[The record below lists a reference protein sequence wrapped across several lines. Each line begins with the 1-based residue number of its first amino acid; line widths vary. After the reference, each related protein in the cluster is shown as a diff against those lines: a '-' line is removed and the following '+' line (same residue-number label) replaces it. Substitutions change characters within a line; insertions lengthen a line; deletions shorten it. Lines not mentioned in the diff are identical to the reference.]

1 MIYCNQITFHF
12 SNITSSSLSMAI
24 VGYLVV
30 FIALVVMVFA
40 LKQVTR
46 IQHFIIKQRMRRKE
60 GHQDESKQEKYSLT
74 RDEND
79 AICTALYLY
88 FTELHDEEKY
98 VMTVK
103 KVSKTY
109 SPWSSKIYGIM
120 NNLRK

>member
-1 MIYCNQITFHF
+1 MIYCNQIAFHF
-12 SNITSSSLSMAI
+12 SNITSSSLAMAI

-30 FIALVVMVFA
+30 FSALVTMVLA

-46 IQHFIIKQRMRRKE
+46 IQQFVIKQRVRRKE
-60 GHQDESKQEKYSLT
+60 GHKKEENQEKPSLT
-74 RDEND
+74 GDENA

-120 NNLRK
+120 NNIRK

>member
-1 MIYCNQITFHF
+1 MKTLFISLDFSALESNAWFITV
-12 SNITSSSLSMAI
+12 
-24 VGYLVV
+24 VGYSVV
-30 FIALVVMVFA
+30 FFTLTALVIIFNNIH
-40 LKQVTR
+40 R
-46 IQHFIIKQRMRRKE
+46 IQDFYIKRQLKKKAKPDDVPVPEQKMT
-60 GHQDESKQEKYSLT
+60 GDV
-74 RDEND
+74 NA

-120 NNLRK
+120 DNMKHW

>member
-1 MIYCNQITFHF
+1 METLFINLHPESLDSNAWFITVTGYC
-12 SNITSSSLSMAI
+12 
-24 VGYLVV
+24 LVV
-30 FIALVVMVFA
+30 FTLLLLVIIFNNIHRVQDWQA
-40 LKQVTR
+40 RRRQKNNPDVTEE
-46 IQHFIIKQRMRRKE
+46 KKE
-60 GHQDESKQEKYSLT
+60 VTPGDT
-74 RDEND
+74 NA

-120 NNLRK
+120 NSIKYW